1 MKKSLL
7 SMVVLA
13 AVASTA
19 AHAGSASANFVSGEI
34 TSGVDFKKVRE
45 DWNKLSAEDQQSI
58 SDYLGAARV
67 ADFGGVKAD
76 TVPYVNYNQKEVTE
90 EIAGKLLTIDQH
102 RRTDSQAD
110 ALKKSQM
117 LNSYGHKANSEGV
130 PVTMVSGQKNNSAGE
145 PVSETVQA
153 MQKELFQHN
162 SAIAANTADLKTTA
176 TKLDKVEQGV
186 AGNYNDLKATGEKL
200 DKVEQV
206 VAGNYTDLKATGEKL
221 SKVETVVAGNYT
233 DLKETG
239 EKLNKVETVVAG
251 NYSDIKDNIQ
261 QINKVQAV
269 VVGQAAQEAIR
280 NGDKYQGMLNARQAA
295 MVKAAVDSVPVT
307 KPVDHSKEIAA
318 NKAGIERNHADVSKL
333 ATQQK
338 IDSVHYG
345 QQIQT
350 LAGNQG
356 VLADAVNTNATVI
369 NNNAAASRA
378 VQSQVERNTQ
388 SISKLNSN
396 FSSLKNQVESDRSEY
411 RGGIA
416 TATALAGLPQVNANQ
431 KFMVSAAA
439 GTFKDASAIAVGGSA
454 NITEHVV
461 VKFGVSDSTE
471 GDAAANVGIGYGF

>member
-7 SMVVLA
+7 SVVVLA
-13 AVASTA
+13 AISSAT
-19 AHAGSASANFVSGEI
+19 AHAD
-34 TSGVDFKKVRE
+34 GVTVEGNAADIQAV
-45 DWNKLSAEDQQSI
+45 AE
-58 SDYLGAARV
+58 YAKATHEMTLV
-67 ADFGGVKAD
+67 NKAD
-76 TVPYVNYNQKEVTE
+76 
-90 EIAGKLLTIDQH
+90 IAT
-102 RRTDSQAD
+102 
-110 ALKKSQM
+110 
-117 LNSYGHKANSEGV
+117 
-130 PVTMVSGQKNNSAGE
+130 
-145 PVSETVQA
+145 
-153 MQKELFQHN
+153 
-162 SAIAANTADLKTTA
+162 NTADIHTNTQTLLTHHQALVSVGREVNDVKGDVSHLQDSVTMQHQALVSAGKEINSIMETNA
-176 TKLDKVEQGV
+176 NQQHFIAQNRQDIVTMQGDV
-186 AGNYNDLKATGEKL
+186 AGNAADLKATADKL
-200 DKVEQV
+200 D
-206 VAGNYTDLKATGEKL
+206 
-221 SKVETVVAGNYT
+221 KVETVVAGNYT
-233 DLKETG
+233 DLKATG
-239 EKLNKVETVVAG
+239 DKLDKVETVVAG
-251 NYSDIKDNIQ
+251 NYADIQSNASDISKLNRGVEKNSGDIQTVAEYAKSTHDQTLTNKGAISANAANI
-261 QINKVQAV
+261 AATSEV
-269 VVGQAAQEAIR
+269 VAGTVKQDAIR
-280 NGDKYQGMLNARQAA
+280 NGDKYQSMLHARQEAETQATVTKAIAA
-295 MVKAAVDSVPVT
+295 IPVVKPVT
-307 KPVDHSKEIAA
+307 VADHSKDIAA
-318 NKAGIERNHADVSKL
+318 NKADIKATQGAVSKL

-356 VLADAVNTNATVI
+356 VLADAVNTNANVI

-378 VQSQVERNTQ
+378 TQSQADRNTQ